1 MGCLQVN
8 LLHHPDAFASLQE
21 AFDPVA
27 NATYGA
33 RFLSRLYNETGAW
46 PKAIAAY
53 HSRTPSL
60 GSAYA
65 QRVLALWSP
74 ASSTKLRLTEASGNR
89 TQVFETRLAQDA
101 KDRAARLAGMRFG
114 PMLATVEVVTA
125 DGVGSR
131 RARRERL

>member
-33 RFLSRLYNETGAW
+33 RFLSRLYNETGAL
-46 PKAIAAY
+46 PKAIAAH

-74 ASSTKLRLTEASGNR
+74 ASSTKLRLTEASGNHI
-89 TQVFETRLAQDA
+89 QVFETRLAQDA